1 MGLTLCSDPAIPQ
14 PEPQS
19 VVPILVVEN
28 SPRWYAVYTWA
39 RHEKAVARHFEDRG
53 MTYFLPLYQA
63 VHRWNK
69 RSCRVSLPLFPGY
82 VFVKA
87 GARDRYR
94 PLQVPGVLHYAG
106 AGATPSPIAD
116 EEIEALRKVL
126 ISGKEVG
133 PHPYL
138 CAGNSVQIVAG
149 PLAGLR
155 GVIQRTK
162 AGNRFVISVETIR
175 QSIAVELDGFQIAS
189 AQVKALPDMSDLALT
204 A

>member
-1 MGLTLCSDPAIPQ
+1 MTLCSELPSFPATARPPLPSLVKENL
-14 PEPQS
+14 PE
-19 VVPILVVEN
+19 
-28 SPRWYAVYTWA
+28 WFAVYTWA
-39 RHEKAVARHFEDRG
+39 RHEKAVARHFDEREI
-53 MTYFLPLYQA
+53 TYFLPLYQA
-63 VHRWNK
+63 IHRWNK

-82 VFVKA
+82 VFVRT

-106 AGATPSPIAD
+106 AGTIPSAIAD
-116 EEIEALRKVL
+116 EEIEALRRVL

-138 CAGNSVQIVAG
+138 ANGQSVRIAAG

-155 GVIQRTK
+155 GVVQRTK
-162 AGNRFVISVETIR
+162 SGNRFVISVETIK
-175 QSIAVELDGFQIAS
+175 QSIAVELDGFQLAS
-189 AQVKALPDMSDLALT
+189 LQARANPGGDLALT

>member
-1 MGLTLCSDPAIPQ
+1 MAFFSVQSGVSPMPMAGGLLSLVPEQPQ
-14 PEPQS
+14 H
-19 VVPILVVEN
+19 
-28 SPRWYAVYTWA
+28 WYAVYTWA
-39 RHEKAVARHFEDRG
+39 RHEKAVARHFDQRG
-53 MTYFLPLYQA
+53 LTYFLPLYQA

-69 RSCRVSLPLFPGY
+69 RTCRVSLPLFPGY
-82 VFVKA
+82 VFVRT
-87 GARDRYR
+87 GGSERYR

-106 AGATPSPIAD
+106 TGSAPSAIAD
-116 EEIEALRKVL
+116 EEIEALRRIL

-138 CAGNSVQIVAG
+138 SAGQQVRIAAG

-155 GVIQRTK
+155 GVIQRSK
-162 AGNRFVISVETIR
+162 SGNRFVVSVETIK

-189 AQVKALPDMSDLALT
+189 LQVNPMHELSEFALT

>member
-1 MGLTLCSDPAIPQ
+1 MAFFIGQTGVSPDAIAGGVVGLLAEQ
-14 PEPQS
+14 PE
-19 VVPILVVEN
+19 
-28 SPRWYAVYTWA
+28 RWYAVYTWA

-53 MTYFLPLYQA
+53 LTNFLPLYQA

-82 VFVKA
+82 VFVRT
-87 GARDRYR
+87 GGPERYR

-106 AGATPSPIAD
+106 TGTLPVAIAD
-116 EEIEALRKVL
+116 EEIEALRQIL

-138 CAGNSVQIVAG
+138 ATGQQVRIAAG

-155 GVIQRTK
+155 GIIQRSK
-162 AGNRFVISVETIR
+162 SGNRFVVSVETIK

-189 AQVKALPDMSDLALT
+189 LQVNPPLELLRAS
-204 A
+204 

>member
-1 MGLTLCSDPAIPQ
+1 MTLCGEAIYPKAEPKPA
-14 PEPQS
+14 
-19 VVPILVVEN
+19 VPILVVEN

-39 RHEKAVARHFEDRG
+39 RHEKAVARHFEERDL
-53 MTYFLPLYQA
+53 TYFLPLYQA

-69 RSCRVSLPLFPGY
+69 RSSRVSLPLFPGY
-82 VFVKA
+82 VFVRT
-87 GARDRYR
+87 GARDRFR

-106 AGATPSPIAD
+106 AGVTPSPIAD
-116 EEIEALRKVL
+116 EEIEALRRIL

-138 CAGNSVQIVAG
+138 SAGNSVQIVAG

-155 GVIQRTK
+155 GIVQRTK

-189 AQVKALPDMSDLALT
+189 AQARAVADLSDLALT